1 MEFEVKDKTD
11 NYLRLQKDDIGVE
24 LIGMNIRYSQKK
36 IIEF

>member
-24 LIGMNIRYSQKK
+24 LVGMNNTVDI
-36 IIEF
+36 